1 MEQGFDL
8 RNTYVRLDD
17 DGGAQAVDGGDV
29 FWSNVNPAAERG
41 RLVSLFSLPAGT
53 EMGWEVHPDGDE
65 LLYLLSGS
73 MEVVIEERG
82 GSHRT
87 IQLADRQGCIVPQGS
102 WHRQVLHAACE
113 LMSVTPSRD
122 TSHREA

>member
-8 RNTYVRLDD
+8 CDRYVRLDD
-17 DGGAQAVDGGDV
+17 HGGAQAVDGGES
-29 FWSNVNPAAERG
+29 FWSGVDPAAEQG

-53 EMGWEVHPDGDE
+53 EMGWEIHPDGDE

-73 MEVVIEERG
+73 MDVVIEERDG
-82 GSHRT
+82 AHRT
-87 IQLADRQGCIVPQGS
+87 IQLSDRRACIVPQGR
-102 WHRQVLHAACE
+102 WHRQVLHTPCE
-113 LMSVTPSRD
+113 LMSVTPGRG